1 MADKFRAWVM
11 VEPGKVEMR
20 DFTMPDIPDDGALL
34 KVEACGICGTDKHAY
49 LEQTPNAPFPFIPG
63 HEFIGTIEKLGSKAS
78 EKMAVFGGPVKEGDR
93 VSVAGSS
100 LPCGHCYFCLTM
112 PHRPTLC
119 INRVIYGL
127 ASLKRVPTIFGGY
140 SEYIPLHAD
149 TYIFK
154 LPEGMPLRRAVLIE
168 PLSNGIRAVERAY
181 SPGEPYMGHGYGI
194 GRSAMV
200 LGTGPVGLMAVAA
213 LRYSGAGL
221 IIAQDI
227 FDSKLDMARQ
237 MGADVTINGNRPFEE
252 RQKQVRKM
260 TDGYGPD
267 VVIEA
272 AGVPVAFMEA
282 VELVRPGGKVIEIG
296 NFSDTGTVAIH
307 PSTVCV
313 KDIDIHGC
321 MAYPAVT
328 FRDAISLLEHS
339 PLPIEEVT
347 THVLP
352 LEELPRGLDLAGSD
366 GVGKVAIAP

>member
-1 MADKFRAWVM
+1 
-11 VEPGKVEMR
+11 
-20 DFTMPDIPDDGALL
+20 
-34 KVEACGICGTDKHAY
+34 
-49 LEQTPNAPFPFIPG
+49 
-63 HEFIGTIEKLGSKAS
+63 
-78 EKMAVFGGPVKEGDR
+78 
-93 VSVAGSS
+93 
-100 LPCGHCYFCLTM
+100 
-112 PHRPTLC
+112 
-119 INRVIYGL
+119 
-127 ASLKRVPTIFGGY
+127 
-140 SEYIPLHAD
+140 
-149 TYIFK
+149 
-154 LPEGMPLRRAVLIE
+154 
-168 PLSNGIRAVERAY
+168 
-181 SPGEPYMGHGYGI
+181 
-194 GRSAMV
+194 
-200 LGTGPVGLMAVAA
+200 
-213 LRYSGAGL
+213 
-221 IIAQDI
+221 
-227 FDSKLDMARQ
+227 
-237 MGADVTINGNRPFEE
+237 
-252 RQKQVRKM
+252 M

-282 VELVRPGGKVIEIG
+282 VELVRPGGKVTEIG